1 MSKLDTNSASAP
13 QRATAKIFMNGRSQ
27 AVRLPAF
34 CRFEGQQVNIER
46 VGDRV
51 ILSPHRP
58 SWSDYFAEIDR
69 PSDDFM
75 SERDMQ
81 FTPREELL

>member
-1 MSKLDTNSASAP
+1 MPKLNTSSGLP
-13 QRATAKIFMNGRSQ
+13 PKRVTAKIFMNGRSQ

-34 CRFEGQQVNIER
+34 CRFDGEQVYVER

-58 SWSDYFAEIDR
+58 SWADYFADTHR

-75 SERDMQ
+75 AEREMQ